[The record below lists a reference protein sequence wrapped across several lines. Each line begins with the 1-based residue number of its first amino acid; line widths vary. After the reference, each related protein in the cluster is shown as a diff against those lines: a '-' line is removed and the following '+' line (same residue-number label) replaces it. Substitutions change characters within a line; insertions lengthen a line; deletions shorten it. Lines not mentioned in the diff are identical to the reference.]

1 MLIGVLSDTHLKE
14 VDQEFV
20 ERARRHFAGVDL
32 ILHAGDLTS
41 LVVLEALEAPQV
53 LGVCGN
59 MDGPLVAAEL
69 PVKRVVQA
77 EGFKIGLIHGWGS
90 PMGLAERVSR
100 EFSGVDA
107 VVFGH
112 AHIPTNYQKGAIL
125 LFNPGS
131 VAKGFRG
138 SGTAGILE
146 VGKQI
151 TGRIFKF

>member
-1 MLIGVLSDTHLKE
+1 MRIGVLADTHLRE
-14 VDQEFV
+14 VDPAFAEK
-20 ERARRHFAGVDL
+20 AHRHFADVDM

-41 LVVLEALEAPQV
+41 LAVLEALEAPQV
-53 LGVCGN
+53 LAVCGN
-59 MDGPLVAAEL
+59 MDGPLVAAQL
-69 PVKRVVQA
+69 PVTRVVQA
-77 EGFKIGLIHGWGS
+77 GAFKIGLIHGWGS
-90 PMGLAERVSR
+90 PVGLAERVSR

-112 AHIPTNYQKGAIL
+112 AHLPTNHKKGAIL

-146 VGKQI
+146 VGKEI
-151 TGRIFKF
+151 AGRIFTF